1 MDEILFKAL
10 EIHFLEPQVSFDIKT
25 KIKPAITNSKKQ
37 DNPKDAMPRYMQAKG
52 EKPPVAPE
60 SKVAAFAHMTA
71 AQKRQDAL
79 EVKPKLNLALKL

>member
-1 MDEILFKAL
+1 
-10 EIHFLEPQVSFDIKT
+10 
-25 KIKPAITNSKKQ
+25 
-37 DNPKDAMPRYMQAKG
+37 MPRYMQAKG

-60 SKVAAFAHMTA
+60 SKVTAFAHMTA